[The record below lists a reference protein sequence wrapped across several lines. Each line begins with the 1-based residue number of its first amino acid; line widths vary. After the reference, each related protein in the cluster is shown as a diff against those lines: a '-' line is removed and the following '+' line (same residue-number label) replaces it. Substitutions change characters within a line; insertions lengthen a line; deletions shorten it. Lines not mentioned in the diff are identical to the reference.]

1 MCVLL
6 PKISGYVKKFD
17 NAKTICFLV
26 KNLKLLTK
34 YIKFGEKLIK
44 NVKEKRKR

>member
-34 YIKFGEKLIK
+34 YIKIWREVK